1 VFVAFIVDKDTN
13 HDKAVSLMKEIV
25 NGKHGPAITSK
36 YLFDETVTVALVSSK
51 SSDSAVTTGNLI
63 KESMPVLD
71 VDSNTFE
78 GSWTKFKNQNNKIT
92 NFKKYGFDPLLI
104 FTVRYYYGYDLLY
117 TCFI

>member
-1 VFVAFIVDKDTN
+1 
-13 HDKAVSLMKEIV
+13 MKEIL
-25 NGKHGPAITSK
+25 NEKQGPAITSE
-36 YLFDETVTVALVSSK
+36 YASYETVTVVLVRSK
-51 SSDSAVTTGNLI
+51 SLDSDVTAVYLI
-63 KESMPVLD
+63 KDSMPVLD
-71 VDSNTFE
+71 VDRNTFE